1 MSNDLRARDRLP
13 YNFVDGLRIRGLD
26 IEAILNSGEYGLQ
39 LATNAETQAGTI
51 NTKAVSPA
59 GLKSVTD
66 TLVSDFDDKLL
77 SGEYGLQLATTAQAL
92 EGTVT
97 DKAVSPASLKA
108 VTDQR
113 ISEAIAQSKKASG
126 PSNYFNYQM

>member
-1 MSNDLRARDRLP
+1 MSNELRARDRIP
-13 YNFVDGLRIRGLD
+13 YNFVDGLRIKGID
-26 IEAILNSGEYGLQ
+26 IEAMLNSGEYGLQ
-39 LATNAETQAGTI
+39 IASNAETQAGVI
-51 NTKAVSPA
+51 ANKAVSPA

-66 TLVSDFDDKLL
+66 AIVSDFDSKLE
-77 SGEYGLQLATTAQAL
+77 SGDYGLQLATTPEAL
-92 EGTVT
+92 AGTIT

-113 ISEAIAQSKKASG
+113 ISEAIAQSKKANG

>member
-26 IEAILNSGEYGLQ
+26 IESILNSGEYGLQ
-39 LATNAETQAGTI
+39 LAT
-51 NTKAVSPA
+51 
-59 GLKSVTD
+59 
-66 TLVSDFDDKLL
+66 
-77 SGEYGLQLATTAQAL
+77 TAQVL

-113 ISEAIAQSKKASG
+113 ISEAIAQSKKANG